1 MIVRV
6 GPFEVLAET
15 CEALLCRREEWKTMT
30 SCEVGVFEYQFMY
43 INWVAT
49 SLGGLV
55 GILGGLF
62 VGILLLGVAVVGHQV
77 HLARKQGN
85 NSLKEQVR
93 QRRQTSVMNT
103 D

>member
-1 MIVRV
+1 
-6 GPFEVLAET
+6 
-15 CEALLCRREEWKTMT
+15 MT

-62 VGILLLGVAVVGHQV
+62 AGILLLGVAVVGHQV
-77 HLARKQGN
+77 YLARKQGN
-85 NSLKEQVR
+85 SSLQEQVR
-93 QRRQTSVMNT
+93 QRQQTSVMYT